1 RGRTR
6 RKRGPRQ
13 RGPRREHPML
23 RLVSAGDQPQV
34 VGAQYFVDRLEVRG
48 ATEGA
53 VTGATGGHALSLVA
67 RDERAT
73 RVTRL
78 GADVGAGQT
87 GDGALRV
94 THGLV
99 EGLDLAAVP
108 AGGGT
113 RAADRRADRGHAGA
127 GDDASGAVVHVDP
140 RAQRVTGTGADEG
153 VVVARER
160 RAGEGAAGRRRG
172 GAGGAAVA
180 GGHEAALHGESDR
193 ATTAITHV
201 VGVAADDVHEGA
213 GLFDGLHDL
222 DVVTVDPGR
231 RHELLGLRGRAGR
244 GGD

>member
-1 RGRTR
+1 APSFTVWLRACTHLARGRPVPCDQRGSHRTGKR
-6 RKRGPRQ
+6 SPLRVRSRQKRGPRQ

-108 AGGGT
+108 AG
-113 RAADRRADRGHAGA
+113 
-127 GDDASGAVVHVDP
+127 
-140 RAQRVTGTGADEG
+140 
-153 VVVARER
+153 
-160 RAGEGAAGRRRG
+160 
-172 GAGGAAVA
+172 
-180 GGHEAALHGESDR
+180 
-193 ATTAITHV
+193 
-201 VGVAADDVHEGA
+201 
-213 GLFDGLHDL
+213 
-222 DVVTVDPGR
+222 
-231 RHELLGLRGRAGR
+231 
-244 GGD
+244 